1 MKTGHEKGD
10 SGLAEVRR
18 PSNTG
23 AGWGA
28 KEETGSKEGQGA
40 RSSIATWFRAWTLHA
55 DCPGSNSSSTTC

>member
-23 AGWGA
+23 AGWGLRKRQA
-28 KEETGSKEGQGA
+28 A
-40 RSSIATWFRAWTLHA
+40 RTPERKGKGLEAA
-55 DCPGSNSSSTTC
+55 

>member
-28 KEETGSKEGQGA
+28 KEETGSK
-40 RSSIATWFRAWTLHA
+40 
-55 DCPGSNSSSTTC
+55 DP